1 MYLCLAEATKAIVSA
16 VKPVS
21 NKDKTHTGQF
31 EYSVWMELVRDSAEI
46 TMRHGLYA
54 QPKKEMK
61 TLVGELNNFHLLW
74 TAPTKAT
81 KDKVKTHV
89 RDMFSPKAKL
99 LTTIGHR
106 SLGQFSLYE
115 DRKWPISGIQ
125 MVIHAYKV
133 KQEKKNKHD
142 CILTGGKYLPFDDVA
157 DDIRDTIHFKQDG
170 CPHPVKAEHF
180 HDLSLNSDSEL
191 LNPQVLATAI
201 YIDKSITDDE
211 RGKARKLRGRYLSW
225 KAAQKK
231 KNPAYV
237 KIIHFKEADI
247 CDSGGG
253 GGGERNK
260 RITKGEL
267 IKPMED
273 LAGQFCEL
281 HDYID
286 DENAR
291 AKDYLTGTM
300 TDTFNRIA
308 EIVNVHTQPVYDL
321 ETDSDES
328 EPDDDGSSDSSE
340 EGKGGGEG
348 EREGEGEEEG
358 GGGEE
363 KKKKGKM
370 KKKTNKKEKKEK
382 AKKKTTKTTK
392 KTHDE
397 DENEGDDVED
407 ATTQGG
413 TGEDN
418 ESEKDGDDTENQEDK
433 GANDETGNEDD
444 ADGDDT
450 DNEDDEGANDETRN
464 EEHPEDGKGLRKKGE
479 GKEEGGEEKGDGQAQ
494 TLNQLPDFSTLE
506 SCSRNDI
513 INFVTELSAKEECDI
528 ESVKANNKEM
538 VQWLRLSRA
547 PKKNQMDFF
556 CLFQTSHKNKIVSRY
571 FQTDD
576 DELSDNNDTWITH
589 LVSFLKRIN
598 EFHWCN
604 SFDHLPQNGKD
615 KQDFFLLWLGNETF
629 EKNFYTQRKRSP
641 RRAAN
646 SSIV

>member
-225 KAAQKK
+225 KSAQKK

-340 EGKGGGEG
+340 EEEEEGEG
-348 EREGEGEEEG
+348 ESEGEGEEEG
-358 GGGEE
+358 GGEEE
-363 KKKKGKM
+363 KKKKDKM
-370 KKKTNKKEKKEK
+370 KKKTNKKENKEK

-397 DENEGDDVED
+397 DENEGDDVENAKRESLWWYQYQLLNGKVTSQDKSLTPSIDADCAALENSEVEATARKVNATETYAMITDLYNRYQEEGDFDFLQHFKDKAYLIERIKQFQRGELQRPPATPDD
-407 ATTQGG
+407 ATTRGGQGG
-413 TGEDN
+413 TMNQKRTVTILKIKKIRGRTMKQEMKMMLMVTTLTMKMMRGRTMKHEMKN
-418 ESEKDGDDTENQEDK
+418 TLRMAKD
-433 GANDETGNEDD
+433 
-444 ADGDDT
+444 
-450 DNEDDEGANDETRN
+450 
-464 EEHPEDGKGLRKKGE
+464 
-479 GKEEGGEEKGDGQAQ
+479 
-494 TLNQLPDFSTLE
+494 
-506 SCSRNDI
+506 
-513 INFVTELSAKEECDI
+513 
-528 ESVKANNKEM
+528 
-538 VQWLRLSRA
+538 
-547 PKKNQMDFF
+547 
-556 CLFQTSHKNKIVSRY
+556 
-571 FQTDD
+571 
-576 DELSDNNDTWITH
+576 
-589 LVSFLKRIN
+589 
-598 EFHWCN
+598 
-604 SFDHLPQNGKD
+604 
-615 KQDFFLLWLGNETF
+615 
-629 EKNFYTQRKRSP
+629 
-641 RRAAN
+641 
-646 SSIV
+646 